1 MIDNESFLLYIE
13 SLENLFVSV
22 FARRCAPGS
31 GYSMGMLKEAI
42 GNSIRCARHKIKT
55 DQALLFAVAAVQ
67 DVE

>member
-13 SLENLFVSV
+13 SLVNLSVLV

-42 GNSIRCARHKIKT
+42 GNSIRCARHKIKI
-55 DQALLFAVAAVQ
+55 DQGRLFAVAAVQ
-67 DVE
+67 ELE